1 MEFSIFTKS
10 SSGVKKEVENYSFD
24 VTYPNDTS
32 NSSNNTNSQ
41 VYQVNEVPVTLEQ
54 TKSQAI
60 SFIRCLVE
68 FSSTLDALPEDR
80 WLTLKLKYFDHTP
93 IDYEPLYFHSNT
105 EKHLFGSHAGTL
117 SSQPP
122 CACRGK
128 PNQPNPNPIPNR
140 MCRVRVSL

>member
-93 IDYEPLYFHSNT
+93 
-105 EKHLFGSHAGTL
+105 
-117 SSQPP
+117 
-122 CACRGK
+122 
-128 PNQPNPNPIPNR
+128 
-140 MCRVRVSL
+140 